1 MWEKDH
7 NEEIGVP
14 YDSQLSELGGS
25 GDGNSISQNR
35 KCSLKVFFVFFFLMV
50 YIFIYFQFLAVLG
63 LCCCTWAFSS
73 CDEQG
78 LLFVAVHDLLMR
90 FEGFSVISKGEVL
103 HEGETTKRNEC
114 HQPEKELLPLL
125 DFNNR
130 RERGELPDFEAH
142 SRPGSD
148 KVTT

>member
-78 LLFVAVHDLLMR
+78 LLFVAA
-90 FEGFSVISKGEVL
+90 S
-103 HEGETTKRNEC
+103 
-114 HQPEKELLPLL
+114 EL
-125 DFNNR
+125 
-130 RERGELPDFEAH
+130 
-142 SRPGSD
+142 
-148 KVTT
+148 